1 MKKILN
7 FLKIVAGFFDL
18 SNSITGLDFVSV
30 EVMYKNGEKTALVI
44 IELKEI
50 TTINQVVIDYILD
63 IIEAYEHVVKFDVIG
78 NNINVTINVE

>member
-7 FLKIVAGFFDL
+7 FLKLVAGFFGL

-30 EVMYKNGEKTALVI
+30 EVMCKNGEKTALVI

-50 TTINQVVIDYILD
+50 TTINQVVINYVLD
-63 IIEAYEHVVKFDVIG
+63 IIESYEHVAKFEVIG
-78 NNINVTINVE
+78 NNINVTINV

>member
-1 MKKILN
+1 MKNILS
-7 FLKIVAGFFDL
+7 FLKFIAGFFGL

-30 EVMYKNGEKTALVI
+30 EVVWKNGKKTALFI

-63 IIEAYEHVVKFDVIG
+63 IIEAHKHVVKFDVIG
-78 NNINVTINVE
+78 NNINVTINV